1 MQKKYPSKVSYGL
14 LIFIFLIFFGP
25 LIWDFA
31 NGRAEG
37 KSIGL
42 LIFISLIFLFVLHLF
57 FGTVY
62 TIENDILKIKSGFF
76 KFKPIPVSKIK
87 EVSKTSII
95 LSSPAPSFDRILI
108 KYGKFDEI
116 ILSPKDKFKFTK
128 DLKQINPDIVDKVN
142 PVPEN

>member
-1 MQKKYPSKVSYGL
+1 MQKKYSSKVSYGL

-31 NGRAEG
+31 NGRTEG

-42 LIFISLIFLFVLHLF
+42 LIFMSLVFLFIVHLF
-57 FGTVY
+57 FGTNY
-62 TIENDILKIKSGFF
+62 TIQNGLLKIRSGLFS
-76 KFKPIPVSKIK
+76 FKPIEISQIK
-87 EVSKTSII
+87 EVSKTRVL

-116 ILSPKDKFKFTK
+116 IISPKDKFQFAK
-128 DLKQINPDIVDKVN
+128 DLCQINPEIKDKIN
-142 PVPEN
+142 SLGN

>member
-25 LIWDFA
+25 LIWDFV
-31 NGRAEG
+31 NGRTEG

-42 LIFISLIFLFVLHLF
+42 LIFMSLVFLFIVHLF
-57 FGTVY
+57 FGTNY
-62 TIENDILKIKSGFF
+62 TIQNGLLKIRSGLFS
-76 KFKPIPVSKIK
+76 FKPIEISQIK
-87 EVSKTSII
+87 EVSKTRIL

-116 ILSPKDKFKFTK
+116 IISPKDKFQFAK
-128 DLKQINPDIVDKVN
+128 DLCQINPEIKDKIN
-142 PVPEN
+142 SQGN